1 VISAVLSSSLDLAL
15 PEGVC
20 LTGEVG
26 LSGEVRPVSRIEQ
39 RIMEAERIG
48 CRAMLL
54 PEANLSGLTGG
65 KEDKERKIRLVGV
78 KTVEEAFRL
87 LFRSGQ

>member
-1 VISAVLSSSLDLAL
+1 
-15 PEGVC
+15 
-20 LTGEVG
+20 
-26 LSGEVRPVSRIEQ
+26 
-39 RIMEAERIG
+39 
-48 CRAMLL
+48 MLL
-54 PEANLSGLTGG
+54 PEANLSGLAGG